1 MNNTRQPFC
10 AAQTSAAFQGFLH
23 SEGPCITPHRVDSV
37 VSLLTAPPLRLPPFA
52 LAVAPLRLPPF
63 ALAVK
68 GARRQR
74 SQPPETVWQQGWRQQ
89 DRSLPS

>member
-10 AAQTSAAFQGFLH
+10 AAQTSAAFLGFLH
-23 SEGPCITPHRVDSV
+23 SEGPCVTPHRVDSV

-52 LAVAPLRLPPF
+52 LAV
-63 ALAVK
+63 K

-74 SQPPETVWQQGWRQQ
+74 SRPPETVWQQGWRQQ